1 MQIIHSV
8 KSLITINLA
17 LDMGTTATRIYM
29 RGGRG
34 VELNEPSCIA
44 VSHRTGDL
52 VCVGAEAFKL
62 LGRCPPHVEVAYPMR
77 QGVVNDFDLAEL
89 MLRQFMSG
97 LFRTR
102 ALFGARIVMVV
113 PSGATD
119 VEIKAFEDLAIQA
132 GAREIFLLEAPVAA
146 ALGLNLPLEK
156 RRGAVSVCLGG
167 GTTQAA
173 VFAGGEIVATH
184 CVRVGGQDLNESIAS
199 GVRKKYGVQ
208 VGHQTIEQIK
218 TTLGNAF
225 PVEKDEARE
234 VYGKDVMDGLPK
246 AVFVSNWEIREMLLS
261 PIERIVSSVK
271 AVLER
276 IPPELSEDVK
286 KYGITL
292 SGGTAMLRGMNKLV
306 ENVTGVECTVPRR
319 SALACLAGAEKV
331 VGDLKRHRRFLCS
344 RHGRSLT

>member
-1 MQIIHSV
+1 METGSAATLGIV
-8 KSLITINLA
+8 DSLKNC
-17 LDMGTTATRIYM
+17 MF
-29 RGGRG
+29 
-34 VELNEPSCIA
+34 A
-44 VSHRTGDL
+44 VPAQYR
-52 VCVGAEAFKL
+52 
-62 LGRCPPHVEVAYPMR
+62 R
-77 QGVVNDFDLAEL
+77 QGVWVFNSATLLTISKFKDGNN
-89 MLRQFMSG
+89 RY
-97 LFRTR
+97 LFE
-102 ALFGARIVMVV
+102 M
-113 PSGATD
+113 
-119 VEIKAFEDLAIQA
+119 ED
-132 GAREIFLLEAPVAA
+132 RY
-146 ALGLNLPLEK
+146 
-156 RRGAVSVCLGG
+156 GG
-167 GTTQAA
+167 GIGSSEQAVGDGRLLGKPFYISEQFPSEAANAYIA
-173 VFAGGEIVATH
+173 VFGDLTGYKAPERVGMSIARLDELYAETNAVAFVLR
-184 CVRVGGQDLNESIAS
+184 VRVGGQDLNESIAS